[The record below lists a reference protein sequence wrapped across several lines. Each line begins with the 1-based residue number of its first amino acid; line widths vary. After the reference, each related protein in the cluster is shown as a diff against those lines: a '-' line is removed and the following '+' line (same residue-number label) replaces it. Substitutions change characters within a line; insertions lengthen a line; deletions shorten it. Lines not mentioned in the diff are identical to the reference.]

1 MNLVGSVVLG
11 FDHLCIVPRWTT
23 WSPGYRSMT
32 WPLSSWRRRWPEVT
46 VTMSR
51 ERVRW
56 NWEVADG
63 AVGEVGM
70 RRKGGRDGM
79 GRGKGG

>member
-1 MNLVGSVVLG
+1 
-11 FDHLCIVPRWTT
+11 
-23 WSPGYRSMT
+23 MT